1 MGGVF
6 KATSKRDVADG
17 LFRCLEK
24 MPRKLQPPRHKPF
37 PGRHPI
43 DFLKFSL
50 KRRQTSSAQPCVFG
64 KAHVAH
70 EELFH
75 DGSYWDLS
83 TGIDRRKVISQFLV
97 LRRGEDIQ
105 YKFFELHGEQLAGR
119 RGRFSEI
126 CKHGMEVSRQ
136 AVVDMHC
143 YYRLTG

>member
-37 PGRHPI
+37 AGRHPI

-50 KRRQTSSAQPCVFG
+50 KRRQTSSAQPSVFR

-70 EELFH
+70 EELLH

-83 TGIDRRKVISQFLV
+83 PGIARRKVISQFRV
-97 LRRGEDIQ
+97 LRGGEESHHHYI
-105 YKFFELHGEQLAGR
+105 EHHGQ
-119 RGRFSEI
+119 
-126 CKHGMEVSRQ
+126 
-136 AVVDMHC
+136 
-143 YYRLTG
+143 